1 MQITATKAF
10 QGDSHGHSLILQE
23 PITLPFSHTQDSKTT
38 LFQVGEYCLQH
49 TIQQLSLVTVMENVW
64 PSKRNFGWN
73 WLPTDAVFNPCWY
86 ACYMIKVEAHIRGKT
101 KPFDTQKV
109 NKVNH
114 CNIFNKNWSQ
124 KLRLPILLDEKT
136 SQ

>member
-1 MQITATKAF
+1 MC
-10 QGDSHGHSLILQE
+10 GHLRG
-23 PITLPFSHTQDSKTT
+23 TLDGTGS
-38 LFQVGEYCLQH
+38 
-49 TIQQLSLVTVMENVW
+49 QQT
-64 PSKRNFGWN
+64 
-73 WLPTDAVFNPCWY
+73 VFNPCWY

-124 KLRLPILLDEKT
+124 KLGLPILLDEKT
-136 SQ
+136 SQWSILSSNQQSNRAC